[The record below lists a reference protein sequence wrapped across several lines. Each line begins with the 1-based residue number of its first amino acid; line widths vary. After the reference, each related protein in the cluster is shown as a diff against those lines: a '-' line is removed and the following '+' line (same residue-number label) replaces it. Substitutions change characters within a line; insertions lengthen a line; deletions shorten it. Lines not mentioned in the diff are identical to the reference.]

1 LGGTQ
6 TARGGAGEA
15 RKTSVRRKAAPGR
28 WALPEVLGAAET
40 ALLKDF
46 GTALQLSPVCSRIL
60 LRRGYTTVEA
70 AADFLAR
77 RMDLLHDPM
86 KLPDM
91 AVAVA
96 RIAEAVEK
104 NQRIVL
110 FGDYDV
116 DGVTSTALLARFF
129 RVLSR
134 HRRSDI
140 HVHPCIP
147 ERKDGYGLSP
157 AAMKRLLE
165 LKPNL
170 VITLDNGTAS
180 FDAVVE
186 FKKHGIDCVVVD
198 HHHIGEALPPAVAAI
213 NPKRRDNGCA
223 YPFTE
228 LCGAGVTFKL
238 AWALAVHY
246 SQNKRVSPEFR
257 AFLLDAQA
265 LAALGTLADV
275 VPLVDENR
283 VLAFHGL
290 TALEKT
296 QMPGLRALIDICK
309 IEGRPRC
316 SDVTFRI
323 APRINA
329 AGRCSEAAEA
339 LELLLTD
346 DAERARE
353 LAAILDGHNADRQAI
368 ELNILDSAR
377 QQALEQLEAAPDCRA
392 FVLASPDWHI
402 GVIGIVAS
410 RIVEEFHR
418 PTLMLCINTE
428 TTTAQGS
435 GRSIRKLHLY
445 EALASQREY
454 LKTFG
459 GHAAAAGLTL
469 HATNIDPFRAGF
481 QSAAGGVLT
490 AEDIVPV
497 QRVDEQVEL
506 GSLTAAFCAD
516 LEKFEPCGAGNPR
529 PILAATG
536 VGLPAPPKLFGT
548 DERHL
553 SFFARQGNATRRVV
567 AFNGAEHFN
576 ALCDLAHGGTIDLAF
591 RPQLNSF
598 RGETTVELHLEAFR
612 KSGLRTEE

>member
-1 LGGTQ
+1 MSGSQATRSGVKP
-6 TARGGAGEA
+6 AI
-15 RKTSVRRKAAPGR
+15 SVRRKAAPGR
-28 WALPEVLGAAET
+28 WALPPELAAADA
-40 ALLKDF
+40 ALLSNF
-46 GTALQLSPVCSRIL
+46 ATALQLSPVCSRIL
-60 LRRGYTTVEA
+60 LRRGYNSVEA
-70 AADFLAR
+70 ASDFLSR

-86 KLPDM
+86 RLPDM
-91 AVAVA
+91 AAAVA

-129 RVLSR
+129 RVLAR

-140 HVHPCIP
+140 NVHPCIP

-165 LKPNL
+165 IKPDL

-180 FDAVVE
+180 FEAVVE
-186 FKKHGIDCVVVD
+186 FKRHGIDCVVVD

-213 NPKRRDNGCA
+213 NPKRRDKGCD

-246 SQNKRVSPEFR
+246 SQNKRVSAEFR

-283 VLAFHGL
+283 VIAYHGL
-290 TALEKT
+290 TALDRT
-296 QMPGLRALIDICK
+296 QMPGLRALIEICK

-339 LELLLTD
+339 LELLLTED
-346 DAERARE
+346 PERARE
-353 LAAILDGHNADRQAI
+353 LAAILDSHNSDRQAI
-368 ELNILDSAR
+368 ELNILEAAR

-392 FVLASPDWHI
+392 FVLASDDWHI

-418 PTLMLCINTE
+418 PTLMLCINPE
-428 TTTAQGS
+428 TATAHGS
-435 GRSIRKLHLY
+435 GRSIKKLHLY
-445 EALASQREY
+445 EALAAQREW

-459 GHAAAAGLTL
+459 GHAAAAGLTIS
-469 HATNIDPFRAGF
+469 AGNIASFRTGF
-481 QSAAGGVLT
+481 QATVGGVLS
-490 AEDIVPV
+490 AEDIIPV
-497 QRVDEQVEL
+497 QHVDELIEI
-506 GSLTAAFCAD
+506 GSVTAAFCAD

-529 PILAATG
+529 PILGAVRAA
-536 VGLPAPPKLFGT
+536 LPAPPKLFGA

-553 SFFARQGNATRRVV
+553 SFFARHGNATRRVV
-567 AFNGAEHFN
+567 AFSGAAHFN
-576 ALCDLAHGGTIDLAF
+576 ALCDYASSGGIDLAF
-591 RPQLNSF
+591 RPQLNTF
-598 RGETTVELHLEAFR
+598 RGETTVELHMEAFR
-612 KSGLRTEE
+612 KAT